1 MQVVAD
7 LQTRQAG
14 NIQALCHFR
23 TAHSLADTGCVR
35 TASVPSCCDKSG
47 TSCYHIVTRLMTV
60 TDLLQVVPARLKTL
74 FHFNRILKYHSI
86 FFRSFVS
93 RSLVPNARRTRKN
106 AMMRYDISRKR
117 L

>member
-47 TSCYHIVTRLMTV
+47 TSCYHIVTRLMMV
-60 TDLLQVVPARLKTL
+60 TDLLQVVPTRLKTL
-74 FHFNRILKYHSI
+74 FHFNRILKYRSI
-86 FFRSFVS
+86 FFCVEVFS
-93 RSLVPNARRTRKN
+93 PKCPENKEK
-106 AMMRYDISRKR
+106 RYDAIRHK
-117 L
+117 